1 MSQDFSA
8 TAKHTQPKST
18 TTKVLMLI
26 VIVLLIIGGSVAA
39 VTFTASTAFL
49 GAEGVI
55 LQKSKNDCGI
65 AAVKNVVKKFG
76 YEPNGVDTLLKATQ
90 TSGVNLLEIKRALQA
105 YNLAGSGYKTT
116 IQEIT
121 TLPLPMIV
129 HWEGNHFVVV
139 EEIRDGDI
147 TVIDPAMGRV
157 RYSKAKF
164 AEHWT
169 GVVLSV
175 QRAPQKQ

>member
-1 MSQDFSA
+1 MN
-8 TAKHTQPKST
+8 TTIKPERPKSA
-18 TTKVLMLI
+18 KLLI
-26 VIVLLIIGGSVAA
+26 LVAVLLVIIGGSVVA
-39 VTFTASTAFL
+39 VTFKYSTAFL

-65 AAVKNVVKKFG
+65 AAAKNVVKKFG
-76 YEPNGVDTLLKATQ
+76 FEPNGIDTLLKATQ

-105 YNLAGSGYKTT
+105 YNLAASGYKTT
-116 IQEIT
+116 IQEIH
-121 TLPLPMIV
+121 TLSLPMV
-129 HWEGNHFVVV
+129 AHWEGNHFVVV
-139 EEIRDGDI
+139 EEIHDGDI

-157 RYSKAKF
+157 RYSKPKF

>member
-1 MSQDFSA
+1 MS
-8 TAKHTQPKST
+8 TQSPPNRSKIV
-18 TTKVLMLI
+18 KLLI
-26 VIVLLIIGGSVAA
+26 LAGILVVIIGGSVAA
-39 VTFTASTAFL
+39 ITFKSSTAFL

-65 AAVKNVVKKFG
+65 AAAKNVVRKFG
-76 YEPNGVDTLLKATQ
+76 YEPNGIDTLLKATQ

-105 YNLAGSGYKTT
+105 YDLAASGYKTT
-116 IQEIT
+116 IQEIH
-121 TLPLPMIV
+121 TLSLPMIA
-129 HWEGNHFVVV
+129 HWEGNHFEVV
-139 EEIRDGDI
+139 EEIHDGDI

-157 RYSKAKF
+157 RYSKSKF

-169 GVVLSV
+169 GIVLSV

>member
-1 MSQDFSA
+1 MSTQMPQERSR
-8 TAKHTQPKST
+8 TAK
-18 TTKVLMLI
+18 LLI
-26 VIVLLIIGGSVAA
+26 LVAVLLVIIGGSVVA
-39 VTFTASTAFL
+39 VTFKSSTAFL

-65 AAVKNVVKKFG
+65 AAAKNVVKKFG
-76 YEPNGVDTLLKATQ
+76 FEPSGIDTLLKATQ

-105 YNLAGSGYKTT
+105 YNLAASGYKTT
-116 IQEIT
+116 IQEIH
-121 TLPLPMIV
+121 TLSLPMIA

-139 EEIRDGDI
+139 EEIHDGDI

-175 QRAPQKQ
+175 QRATQKQ

>member
-1 MSQDFSA
+1 MNMTIKSER
-8 TAKHTQPKST
+8 PKSA
-18 TTKVLMLI
+18 KLLI
-26 VIVLLIIGGSVAA
+26 LVTVLLVIIGGSVVA
-39 VTFTASTAFL
+39 VTFKSSTAFL

-65 AAVKNVVKKFG
+65 AAAKNVVKKFG
-76 YEPNGVDTLLKATQ
+76 FEPNGIDALLKATQ

-105 YNLAGSGYKTT
+105 YELATSGYKTT
-116 IQEIT
+116 IQEIH
-121 TLPLPMIV
+121 TLSLPMIA

-139 EEIRDGDI
+139 EEIHDGDI

-175 QRAPQKQ
+175 HRARQKQ